1 MGQWRS
7 VFCTYQFGGKI
18 SVYLYYNFLFL
29 VISSPFSPISS
40 SPNIKKYSLYQK
52 AYSENSNKILY
63 WIRKTRVYQNIF
75 HLYHSFKWSY
85 LVIAPTS
92 KKERYG
98 TLLSTPFNHISRHS
112 MTPHPLS
119 SSFSFYFSTD
129 FCLLL
134 YRKSSRACGMNEWFK
149 KKEKKTHQVAWWIAQ
164 IQESSPKHLGKM
176 FYYP

>member
-1 MGQWRS
+1 MLNYHTFPGFELLNLGFTYQFLFHYLNWELNPYEDGMGQWRS
-7 VFCTYQFGGKI
+7 IFFTYQFGGKI

-52 AYSENSNKILY
+52 AYSENSSKILY

-92 KKERYG
+92 KKERHG
-98 TLLSTPFNHISRHS
+98 TL
-112 MTPHPLS
+112 
-119 SSFSFYFSTD
+119 
-129 FCLLL
+129 
-134 YRKSSRACGMNEWFK
+134 
-149 KKEKKTHQVAWWIAQ
+149 
-164 IQESSPKHLGKM
+164 
-176 FYYP
+176 